1 MYCDVFVCDA
11 FYTQLYTGIIFILI
25 YTYPLDL
32 LYFKEVSFWDTCD
45 ILSVM
50 HFSEM
55 SSLLSSQ
62 FEVLW
67 SVMYCMWL
75 TIIGIST

>member
-32 LYFKEVSFWDTCD
+32 LDFKEVSF
-45 ILSVM
+45 
-50 HFSEM
+50 
-55 SSLLSSQ
+55 
-62 FEVLW
+62 
-67 SVMYCMWL
+67 
-75 TIIGIST
+75 